1 MMFNNVKSV
10 TIPEGVVTEIK
21 QGNTVLWKA
30 KTGRLPAGY
39 QEVEWIQSDGVA
51 FINTGIEWRGSD
63 VDAVFEYD
71 EITTSTFPLF
81 GYYYDGVE
89 ETRVENAYFII
100 GTKGSGTWY
109 YNDRNAN
116 LYVPQNVSLVGK
128 ITVKIREAAW
138 LTINYGDNKTT
149 GAKPDNIDVLDAVI
163 PLHIFGTNN
172 ETSHYNAGKNVKL
185 YSFKFQGV
193 YEFVPC
199 YKISDNTIGVYRL
212 KDGVADAFLSN
223 ASTSGNFTKGNDVT

>member
-1 MMFNNVKSV
+1 MNFSNIKSV

-21 QGNTVLWKA
+21 QGNTVLWTA
-30 KTGRLPAGY
+30 KNGRLPAGY
-39 QEVEWIQSDGVA
+39 QEVEWIQGDGVA
-51 FINTGIEWRGSD
+51 FINTGIDWRGSD
-63 VDAVFEYD
+63 IDAVFEYD

-89 ETRVENAYFII
+89 EKRLNNAYFIM
-100 GTKGSGTWY
+100 GTRGSGTWY
-109 YNDRNAN
+109 YNDDKAE
-116 LYVPQNVSLVGK
+116 LYASEPVVGK
-128 ITVKIREAAW
+128 ITVKVRESTW
-138 LTINYGDNKTT
+138 LTINYGDNKIT
-149 GAKPDNIDVLDAVI
+149 GGKAQNANILDAVI

-199 YKISDNTIGVYRL
+199 YKISDNTIGVYRM
-212 KDGVADAFLSN
+212 KNGVADAFLPN
-223 ASTSGNFTKGNDVT
+223 ASTSGSFTKGNNVT

>member
-1 MMFNNVKSV
+1 MNFSDVKSV

-21 QGNTVLWKA
+21 QGDTVLWKA
-30 KTGRLPAGY
+30 QTGRLPAGY
-39 QEVEWIQSDGVA
+39 QEVEWIQSDGTA
-51 FINTGIEWRGSD
+51 FINTGIDWRGSD
-63 VDAVFEYD
+63 IDAVFEYD

-89 ETRVENAYFII
+89 EKRLNNAYFIMR
-100 GTKGSGTWY
+100 TLHSGTWY
-109 YNDRNAN
+109 YNDDMAA
-116 LYVPQNVSLVGK
+116 LYTTEPVVGK
-128 ITVKIREAAW
+128 ITVKVREATW
-138 LTINYGDNKTT
+138 LTINYGDNKIT
-149 GAKPDNIDVLDAVI
+149 GGIAQIANILDAVI

>member
-1 MMFNNVKSV
+1 MANFDFSNVKSV

-21 QGNTVLWKA
+21 QGDSVLWKA
-30 KTGRLPAGY
+30 KNGRLPAGY

-51 FINTGIEWRGSD
+51 FINTGIDWRGSD
-63 VDAVFEYD
+63 IDAVFEYD

-89 ETRVENAYFII
+89 EKRLNNAYFIM
-100 GTKGSGTWY
+100 KNQNSGTWY
-109 YNDRNAN
+109 YNDDMAN
-116 LYVPQNVSLVGK
+116 LYTSDHVVGK
-128 ITVKIREAAW
+128 ITVKVREATW
-138 LTINYGDNKTT
+138 LTINFGNNKIV
-149 GAKPDNIDVLDAVI
+149 GAKPQNADILNAVI

-185 YSFKFQGV
+185 YSFKFQG
-193 YEFVPC
+193 YELVPC

-212 KDGVADAFLSN
+212 KEGVADAFLSN